1 MPRQNHRRQNWIL
14 VFVLLA
20 FAQVSFAVPRG
31 TLDRLRR
38 FTLSQRQMIC
48 ALNGG
53 SYFCNQ
59 GWGMDDQLASLD
71 DKLRA
76 LENAQYEGGDNERTA
91 KAYLAYSYE
100 VKRYSDY
107 RTGTGGLSAEQDE
120 ALIQAVQAHE
130 SLDTWANAK
139 INPPQV
145 ESRTLPNALRSVF
158 APVAAEVTNETINKA
173 STWSTDDIADA
184 MARSDAAIES
194 EKPVALN
201 VPSAKEIRAEPKKA
215 EAEKPPQKFALSKL
229 EVRKKIARMADR
241 SQCSNLRVSNR
252 SAFGAVPGYFHGVLY
267 TFARSVCRSNDIPK
281 LAMLESK
288 AKPTSSLL
296 IRASTKKA
304 DQKLVSAYATVLS
317 LGSAESN
324 GNFRAG
330 RDVTGGNY
338 SGDTAEAGLF
348 QTSNSVRGYLSNR
361 ANAGLDKL
369 EDQYSSMD
377 PSLCMVDIFKQSA
390 ATHSPRP
397 TGRGEGA
404 RMQKLLLNCPALAVE
419 HAAITIQNSSHYGTL
434 NTGLARPIPACRKLI
449 ENVYEMIDANRET
462 MCPSVSINPDAWKQE
477 QEQIKPSDS
486 EIAARKSGQS

>member
-1 MPRQNHRRQNWIL
+1 MPKQNHGQSHWIL
-14 VFVLLA
+14 AFVLLT
-20 FAQVSFAVPRG
+20 FTQVSLAAPAG

-38 FTLSQRQMIC
+38 FTLSQRQMVC
-48 ALNGG
+48 DLNGG
-53 SYFCNQ
+53 SSFCNQ
-59 GWGMDDQLASLD
+59 GWGMDEQLASLD
-71 DKLRA
+71 DKLRD
-76 LENAQYEGGDNERTA
+76 LENAQSEGDGNERTA
-91 KAYLAYSYE
+91 KAYIAYIHE

-107 RTGTGGLSAEQDE
+107 RTGTGGLTADQDE
-120 ALIQAVQAHE
+120 ALIQAVQDHG
-130 SLDTWANAK
+130 SLDAWAESK
-139 INPPQV
+139 INPAKI
-145 ESRTLPNALRSVF
+145 EARTMPGALQSVF
-158 APVAAEVTNETINKA
+158 SPVAAEVKNETA
-173 STWSTDDIADA
+173 TSPQEWTTDAIADA
-184 MARSDAAIES
+184 MARSGEAAES

-201 VPSAKEIRAEPKKA
+201 IPSAKDLNKETKKS
-215 EAEKPPQKFALSKL
+215 EKAPEKVALSKS
-229 EVRKKIARMADR
+229 EVRKKIARMAAR
-241 SQCSNLRVSNR
+241 SQCSNSRVSQR
-252 SAFGAVPGYFHGVLY
+252 SSFGAVPGYFHGLLY

-281 LAMLESK
+281 LAMIRST
-288 AKPTSSLL
+288 ARPTSSLL

-304 DQKLVSAYATVLS
+304 DQKLVDAYTTVLS

-377 PSLCMVDIFKQSA
+377 PTLCMVDVFKQSA
-390 ATHSPRP
+390 ASHTPHP

-434 NTGLARPIPACRKLI
+434 NSGLAHPIPACRKLI

-462 MCPSVSINPDAWKQE
+462 MCPAVSINPGAWKQE
-477 QEQIKPSDS
+477 EQIKPSDT
-486 EIAARKSGQS
+486 EIASRKSGQS